1 MINLRKILSLYFL
14 LIALTLFGIVM
25 NGSGLHILHMLI
37 LISISPFSRKHRNF
51 FINVLFRIFF
61 NFNVKTVHMQM
72 IGMNH
77 EIVICATEEH
87 ELKEFD
93 IVLV

>member
-1 MINLRKILSLYFL
+1 
-14 LIALTLFGIVM
+14 
-25 NGSGLHILHMLI
+25 
-37 LISISPFSRKHRNF
+37 
-51 FINVLFRIFF
+51 
-61 NFNVKTVHMQM
+61 MQM

-93 IVLV
+93 IVLVWIMDAKIVYIAPHVWVVSGVMIVQIVKMYTTACIV